1 MSYGRFLFYTTLGAG
16 AWHSILA
23 LLGHYMHAFVPE
35 EQLHDRILEYGEYI
49 KVGLILLVVMVCAY
63 FIVKCYVKRKRNG
76 N

>member
-1 MSYGRFLFYTTLGAG
+1 MAQ
-16 AWHSILA
+16 HPD
-23 LLGHYMHAFVPE
+23 YMHAFVPE

-63 FIVKCYVKRKRNG
+63 FIVKWYVKRKRNG